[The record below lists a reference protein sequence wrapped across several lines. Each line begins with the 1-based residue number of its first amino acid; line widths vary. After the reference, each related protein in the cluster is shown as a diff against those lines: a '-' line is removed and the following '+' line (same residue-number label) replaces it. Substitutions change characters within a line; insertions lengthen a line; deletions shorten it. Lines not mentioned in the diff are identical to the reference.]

1 MKRGR
6 RGRKQVEGKQRKI
19 KMKKSLAARVC
30 SLALPA
36 VFGIGVCLLPTSL
49 CHASPPKKA
58 GAKPRAASKTDAS
71 KATLPQRLIQA
82 VQQGDADEVET
93 LLATGGNPNAVDTQG
108 RPLLVQAVLS
118 GKPDIIGNT
127 EKMGDADIVLLL
139 LERGAKINARG
150 PNGNT
155 AFALSATVGNKEI
168 CELLIQRGADINTA
182 DNKGITPLMYAVAR
196 SNLDI
201 VNLLLTKP
209 VNINAKMRDGVTALS
224 LCVLLM
230 QAQEEK
236 QAKSRLS
243 VLPSAQFLKD
253 VVREDIFVALLEKDA
268 DVNARLTDGI
278 TIPMLVAAIGS
289 DKMLRLTLN
298 RGVDINAQ
306 AAVGTTALM
315 AAAETGNAP
324 GVKILLAGGAD
335 PNIKNNAGV
344 TALMIAAQKG
354 RYVICELL
362 LKKGADPALQNKA
375 GETARALAEN
385 ANLTGI
391 VNLLKQAEKP

>member
-1 MKRGR
+1 
-6 RGRKQVEGKQRKI
+6 
-19 KMKKSLAARVC
+19 
-30 SLALPA
+30 
-36 VFGIGVCLLPTSL
+36 
-49 CHASPPKKA
+49 
-58 GAKPRAASKTDAS
+58 
-71 KATLPQRLIQA
+71 
-82 VQQGDADEVET
+82 
-93 LLATGGNPNAVDTQG
+93 
-108 RPLLVQAVLS
+108 
-118 GKPDIIGNT
+118 
-127 EKMGDADIVLLL
+127 MGDADIVLLL

-182 DNKGITPLMYAVAR
+182 DNKGITPLMYAVVR

-324 GVKILLAGGAD
+324 AAGKLSSRRSRPQHQKQRGRHRADDSGAKGALRD
-335 PNIKNNAGV
+335 LR
-344 TALMIAAQKG
+344 TAAEKG
-354 RYVICELL
+354 RGPGTA
-362 LKKGADPALQNKA
+362 KQSRGNRPAPLRK
-375 GETARALAEN
+375 TR
-385 ANLTGI
+385 T
-391 VNLLKQAEKP
+391 